1 MKKVDTGHGADCNCA
16 DCRLGRS
23 IREEVAPTISSE
35 PKETQVRRPEKG
47 KGMSLMKHPWLAAGA
62 ILGLVA
68 AFTEIVTS
76 GGAEPESMVILTSC
90 LPSAF
95 YFWVRFGKQG
105 ERQ

>member
-1 MKKVDTGHGADCNCA
+1 
-16 DCRLGRS
+16 
-23 IREEVAPTISSE
+23 
-35 PKETQVRRPEKG
+35 
-47 KGMSLMKHPWLAAGA
+47 MKHPWLAAGA